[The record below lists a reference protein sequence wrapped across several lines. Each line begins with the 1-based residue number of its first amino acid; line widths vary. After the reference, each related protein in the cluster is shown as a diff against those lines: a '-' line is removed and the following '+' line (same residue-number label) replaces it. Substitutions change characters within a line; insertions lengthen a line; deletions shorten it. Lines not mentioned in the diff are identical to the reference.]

1 MYVKEFKSKYVR
13 NVTNSFFGLTNKKT
27 EYLLHTYC
35 VSIMMA
41 KELKQFEL

>member
-1 MYVKEFKSKYVR
+1 VNVKEFKSKYII
-13 NVTNSFFGLTNKKT
+13 NVTNSFLGLTKKMI

-35 VSIMMA
+35 VSIIMA